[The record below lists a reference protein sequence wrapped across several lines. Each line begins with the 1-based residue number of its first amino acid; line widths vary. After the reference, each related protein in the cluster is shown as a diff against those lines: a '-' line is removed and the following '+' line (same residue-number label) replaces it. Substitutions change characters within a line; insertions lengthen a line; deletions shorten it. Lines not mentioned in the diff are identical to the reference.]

1 MELARAAFI
10 DRKEKRMANDITG
23 RDSFLITEALA
34 TALVA
39 LERLPADRQPKSNM
53 DDLRKLLAAAEPA
66 NVSLHL
72 ARAKCRL
79 FPHLDPMAVYREY
92 GIGQS
97 DDRD

>member
-1 MELARAAFI
+1 
-10 DRKEKRMANDITG
+10 MADDITG
-23 RDSFLITEALA
+23 RDKWIIMEALA
-34 TALVA
+34 TALVS
-39 LERLPADRQPKSNM
+39 LEQLPDDRQPRSNM
-53 DDLRKLLAAAEPA
+53 DDMRKLLAAAEPA
-66 NVSLHL
+66 NVPLHL